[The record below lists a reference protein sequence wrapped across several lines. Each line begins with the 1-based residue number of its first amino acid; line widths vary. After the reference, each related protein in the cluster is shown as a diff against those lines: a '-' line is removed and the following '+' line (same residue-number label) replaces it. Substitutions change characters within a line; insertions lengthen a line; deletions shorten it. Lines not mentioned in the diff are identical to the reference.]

1 MSVETGTTIC
11 ALAFTAPHVFSLVT
25 KPRPV
30 PGPNETLVAPSFVG
44 ICATDIELLE
54 ATHPYFQ
61 HGLAVHPLQP
71 GHEWSGTVI
80 ESPDPRFPPGSR
92 VVGDPEVPCG
102 RADCPFCGAGHTPW
116 CPDRQETGCRGGL
129 DGAAA
134 TAITIPTVAL
144 RAIPDG
150 VSARD
155 AVLAEPATTVLGGLF
170 RVGDVRGRRAL
181 VIGAGTIGIIAAQV
195 FQHAGAAV
203 DLAVRRVSKARAIPG
218 VTTVEVSGQGDAA
231 VASRYEVV
239 ICAAGTPEAFGLSIA
254 AVANGGVVALLGVP
268 GERVDDVDVASI
280 LHKDATLHGVLNYSG
295 AGPGTID
302 RALALIAE
310 GVIDPGPIIDSSYP
324 LDRAGEAF
332 TRAGDAGRDRP
343 KVLVDVAATTKGG
356 RCA

>member
-1 MSVETGTTIC
+1 
-11 ALAFTAPHVFSLVT
+11 
-25 KPRPV
+25 
-30 PGPNETLVAPSFVG
+30 
-44 ICATDIELLE
+44 
-54 ATHPYFQ
+54 
-61 HGLAVHPLQP
+61 
-71 GHEWSGTVI
+71 
-80 ESPDPRFPPGSR
+80 
-92 VVGDPEVPCG
+92 
-102 RADCPFCGAGHTPW
+102 
-116 CPDRQETGCRGGL
+116 
-129 DGAAA
+129 
-134 TAITIPTVAL
+134 
-144 RAIPDG
+144 
-150 VSARD
+150 
-155 AVLAEPATTVLGGLF
+155 
-170 RVGDVRGRRAL
+170 
-181 VIGAGTIGIIAAQV
+181 
-195 FQHAGAAV
+195 
-203 DLAVRRVSKARAIPG
+203 
-218 VTTVEVSGQGDAA
+218 VSGQGDAA

-254 AVANGGVVALLGVP
+254 AVANGGVVALRGVP